1 MENLKRR
8 EPRSRDPTRNEE
20 VEIAQQ
26 SIGDYKLKIK
36 MDFELK
42 EDLKMSI
49 RSQTEKVVGLEGK
62 LMRLQMVFNQRL
74 QALRDRKLK
83 LRDWIREK
91 KRKIQKIEESLG
103 LDLKSGDLP
112 DIVIHETREFTE
124 RAWEQIHPQKSTPF
138 GSFMGHSGCY

>member
-1 MENLKRR
+1 MESLKRR

-26 SIGDYKLKIK
+26 NIGDYKLKIK
-36 MDFELK
+36 MDFELN

-91 KRKIQKIEESLG
+91 KRKIEKIEDSLG
-103 LDLKSGDLP
+103 LDLKSAQLP
-112 DIVIHETREFTE
+112 DIVINETQEFTE
-124 RAWEQIHPQKSTPF
+124 RAWEEIRPQQSTN
-138 GSFMGHSGCY
+138 YE